1 MQGFYFSVKFDLVI
15 FILKIYRKNS
25 FFLFEKKYV
34 QFITCIFL
42 SKSMY
47 FLKFWKISL
56 LKI

>member
-1 MQGFYFSVKFDLVI
+1 MQGFYFSVKFDLVLI

-47 FLKFWKISL
+47 FLKF
-56 LKI
+56 